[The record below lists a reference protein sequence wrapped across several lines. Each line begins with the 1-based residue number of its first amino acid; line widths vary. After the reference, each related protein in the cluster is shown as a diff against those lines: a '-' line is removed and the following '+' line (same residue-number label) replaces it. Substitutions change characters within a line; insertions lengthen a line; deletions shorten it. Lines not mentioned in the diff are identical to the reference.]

1 MAQESPDWQA
11 LAAEVE
17 GQVLPPDAPGYETAR
32 RPALARFRDARPAA
46 VVRCAV
52 PADVA
57 ATIAFARAAGLPV
70 AARSGGHCLAGHSS
84 TDGVV
89 ADVGPMAEV
98 TVADGVATVGAGARL
113 GAVYDALAA
122 EGLTIPAGC
131 GPRVGTA
138 GLVLGGGL
146 GILGRMRGV
155 LADSLVGADVVLADG
170 RLVAC
175 DEDHEPDLFWALR
188 GAGAGGFGIV
198 TALRFATLP
207 APATTRLLCRWPA
220 RLAGAVLAA
229 WQGWAPVAPDPL
241 AASLLVAAPAD
252 PRLAPVITVAGAYA
266 GPRTEAAA
274 QLDDLVARVGSAPGE
289 ALLEHASY
297 RETKRELSN
306 DGAEDPL
313 EREHIAHRS
322 QFFAAPIPPDA
333 AAALLAHLEADRR
346 PGEGRELDFGPLGG
360 AYARVPAD
368 ATAFVHRDARLPAQG
383 LGRRGR
389 RGGRG
394 REGGGAGL
402 GRPRARDRRP
412 ARHRRGVPELPRARP
427 GGLGAGLPRR
437 EPRPPRRDPR
447 ALRPRGRAARPADD
461 PAPGDIGRMIG

>member
-1 MAQESPDWQA
+1 MAHEDPDWQA

-17 GQVLPPDAPGYETAR
+17 GEVLSPDAPGYESAR

-46 VVRCAV
+46 VVRCAS

-70 AARSGGHCLAGHSS
+70 AARSGGHCLAGRSS
-84 TDGVV
+84 TEGVV

-98 TVADGVATVGAGARL
+98 AVAGGVATVGAGARL
-113 GAVYDALAA
+113 GEVYDALAA

-131 GPRVGTA
+131 GPRVGAA

-170 RLVAC
+170 RVVAA
-175 DEDHEPDLFWALR
+175 DADHEPDLFWALR

-198 TALRFATLP
+198 TALRFAPLA
-207 APATTRLLCRWPA
+207 APDMTRFVHRWPA
-220 RLAGAVLAA
+220 TAAAAVLEA
-229 WQGWAPVAPDPL
+229 WQGWSPVAPDPL

-252 PRLAPVITVAGAYA
+252 PAAALVVTVAGAYA
-266 GPRTEAAA
+266 GPREEAAA
-274 QLDDLVARVGSAPGE
+274 LLADLAARVGTPPGE

-297 RETKRELSN
+297 RETKRALSN

-322 QFFAAPIPPDA
+322 MFFAAPIPPDA
-333 AAALLAHLEADRR
+333 TAALLAHVEAGRR
-346 PGEGRELDFGPLGG
+346 PGEGRELDFGPLGA
-360 AYARVPAD
+360 AYARVPPD
-368 ATAFVHRDARLPAQG
+368 ATAFVHRDAAFLLKTSAVVAAGADAGTKAAAQDWADRALEIVAPYGTGGVYQNFPEPGRPDWARAYHGANLDRLAAIRARYDPDDVLRGPQTIPLPA
-383 LGRRGR
+383 RS
-389 RGGRG
+389 
-394 REGGGAGL
+394 
-402 GRPRARDRRP
+402 
-412 ARHRRGVPELPRARP
+412 
-427 GGLGAGLPRR
+427 
-437 EPRPPRRDPR
+437 
-447 ALRPRGRAARPADD
+447 AA
-461 PAPGDIGRMIG
+461 

>member
-1 MAQESPDWQA
+1 MAQDSPDWQA
-11 LAAEVE
+11 LAADVAGEV
-17 GQVLPPDAPGYETAR
+17 LAPDAPGYETAR
-32 RPALARFRDARPAA
+32 RPALARFRDVRPAA
-46 VVRCAV
+46 VVRCAR

-57 ATIAFARAAGLPV
+57 ALIAFARAAGLPV
-70 AARSGGHCLAGHSS
+70 AARSGGHCFAGHSS
-84 TDGVV
+84 TEGVV

-113 GAVYDALAA
+113 GAVYDALDA

-155 LADSLVGADVVLADG
+155 LADSLVGADAVLADG
-170 RLVAC
+170 RVVAC
-175 DEDHEPDLFWALR
+175 DEDHETDLFWALR
-188 GAGAGGFGIV
+188 GAGAGGFAIV

-207 APATTRLLCRWPA
+207 APDATRLLYRWPA
-220 RLAGAVLAA
+220 PPAGAVLEA

-252 PRLAPVITVAGAYA
+252 PALAPVVTVAGAYA
-266 GPRTEAAA
+266 GPREEAAA
-274 QLDDLVARVGSAPGE
+274 LLDDLVARVGTPPGE
-289 ALLEHASY
+289 TLLEHASY
-297 RETKRELSN
+297 RATKRALSN

-322 QFFAAPIPPDA
+322 AFFGAPIPPDA
-333 AAALLAHLEADRR
+333 TAALLAHLEADRR

-368 ATAFVHRDARLPAQG
+368 ATAFVHRDAAFLLKASAAVAAGADARAKAAAQAWADRALEIVAPHGTGGAYQNFPEPGRADWARAYHGANLERLVAIRGRYDPENALRGPQTIPLPA
-383 LGRRGR
+383 RS
-389 RGGRG
+389 
-394 REGGGAGL
+394 AG
-402 GRPRARDRRP
+402 
-412 ARHRRGVPELPRARP
+412 
-427 GGLGAGLPRR
+427 
-437 EPRPPRRDPR
+437 
-447 ALRPRGRAARPADD
+447 
-461 PAPGDIGRMIG
+461 